1 MILAGNSEDQKVA
14 SCSERYLLIYPLNCP
29 NRKLRNLMRSKPRN
43 GFIFLAVLIVFNS
56 CSFSDKVSKGYF
68 DKAKLKQ
75 YDVIIVPG
83 VPFEGETWSR
93 TMKSRVYWSKYLYE
107 AGIAKNIIYS
117 GSAVYSPYYEGKI
130 MAQYAKA
137 LGIPAAHIFSEAR
150 AEHSTENVY
159 YYWKLAKRLGFKS
172 IALATD
178 QFQSKQLR
186 RFIVKKVDPSID
198 LIPFVTD
205 TIRMIEPAMVTPSID
220 YEQSSMKG
228 FISLKKRE
236 GFRKRWRGTRGLNI
250 DQNAD

>member
-1 MILAGNSEDQKVA
+1 MTSK
-14 SCSERYLLIYPLNCP
+14 RR
-29 NRKLRNLMRSKPRN
+29 NR
-43 GFIFLAVLIVFNS
+43 FISLAVLIVLNS
-56 CSFSDKVSKGYF
+56 CSFSAKVSKEYF

-83 VPFEGETWSR
+83 VPFEGETWSP

-107 AGIAKNIIYS
+107 AGIARNIIYS
-117 GSAVYSPYYEGKI
+117 GGAVYSPYYESKI
-130 MAQYAKA
+130 MAQYASA
-137 LGIPAAHIFSEAR
+137 LGIPAAHIFSETR

-159 YYWKLAKRLGFKS
+159 YSWRLAKTLGFKT

-198 LIPFVTD
+198 LIPFVAD
-205 TIRMIEPAMVTPSID
+205 TLRMMEPRMVTPTIDSDQSI
-220 YEQSSMKG
+220 MKG

-250 DQNAD
+250 DKEAD